1 MNNLRILLLSIQKNA
16 AKQELK
22 AELVRPKRAFVI

>member
-1 MNNLRILLLSIQKNA
+1 LLLSIQKNA